1 MPGRSILFFFLFMS
15 YALCFDNNASSY
27 GARAHASGYASPRP
41 PRSRSQNPR
50 FSRGPRGRGK
60 AQAKERGAG
69 KGRSRSRREPSRRAE
84 EKGKGRQEGARRS
97 GRRPEQERDPGTRR
111 SGRAGRGEGRANQQ
125 ARGEEERGR
134 AAHAATE
141 PEIQMEK
148 VPGQQILASF
158 TLSVPT
164 GRFTFGERLARG
176 HQGEQQEVPGPQI
189 LASGAATPH
198 APC

>member
-1 MPGRSILFFFLFMS
+1 MSLLFSFILLRQQCLLVRRKSARFWLRVSTPSKVSFPESKVLKGTPGE
-15 YALCFDNNASSY
+15 
-27 GARAHASGYASPRP
+27 GEGTG
-41 PRSRSQNPR
+41 Q
-50 FSRGPRGRGK
+50 GK
-60 AQAKERGAG
+60 GGGQ
-69 KGRSRSRREPSRRAE
+69 GRSRSRREPSRRAE

-148 VPGQQILASF
+148 VPGPQILASF